1 MAKTKA
7 RRGPPLKNYHFSL
20 GNTNK
25 GAVGFC
31 AVVRSTSKVKAVEIL
46 KSSLPFEY
54 ETGIDQNDETG
65 SLEYVA
71 FYTNS
76 ERITVRDI
84 DEVEAVEYCDD
95 CKEPLPRSGA
105 IGCPDGAEICQ
116 DCFDAGRH

>member
-7 RRGPPLKNYHFSL
+7 RRGPPLKDYHFSL

-31 AVVRSTSKVKAVEIL
+31 AVVRSTSKAKAVEIL
-46 KSSLPFEY
+46 RSSIPEDY
-54 ETGIDQNDETG
+54 ETYMEENDETG
-65 SLEYVA
+65 SLEYVT
-71 FYTNS
+71 FYTNTN
-76 ERITVRDI
+76 RITVKDI
-84 DEVEAVEYCDD
+84 DDVEKVEYCDD
-95 CKEPLPRSGA
+95 CKAPLPRSGC